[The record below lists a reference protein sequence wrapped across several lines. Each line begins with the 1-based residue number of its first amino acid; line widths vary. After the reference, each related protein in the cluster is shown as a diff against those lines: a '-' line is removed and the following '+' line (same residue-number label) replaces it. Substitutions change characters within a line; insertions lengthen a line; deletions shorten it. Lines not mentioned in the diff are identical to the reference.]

1 MVKSR
6 KNYSRKYRGGNE
18 PALEEQSK
26 TTVEH
31 LQKNLKNATGKAKE
45 KMQQLLQYVSGLAKT
60 TGTTVETSVQ
70 QVESKVAPIVSAP
83 VETVKSSVEKV
94 SSGVEKVSSSER
106 SMLPSHFQSKGGAKK
121 SQKKHKSMKKRK
133 SMKKKKSSKKHKS
146 MKKKKLQKKYKSM
159 KKKIIQKIN
168 YNN

>member
-1 MVKSR
+1 MVRTS

-70 QVESKVAPIVSAP
+70 QVESKVAPIISAP
-83 VETVKSSVEKV
+83 VEAVKSSVEKV
-94 SSGVEKVSSSER
+94 SSGVEKVSSGER
-106 SMLPSHFQSKGGAKK
+106 TMLPTHFQSKGGA
-121 SQKKHKSMKKRK
+121 
-133 SMKKKKSSKKHKS
+133 KKSSKKHKS

-159 KKKIIQKIN
+159 KKKKLQKK
-168 YNN
+168 YKSMKKKKSSKKHKSLKK